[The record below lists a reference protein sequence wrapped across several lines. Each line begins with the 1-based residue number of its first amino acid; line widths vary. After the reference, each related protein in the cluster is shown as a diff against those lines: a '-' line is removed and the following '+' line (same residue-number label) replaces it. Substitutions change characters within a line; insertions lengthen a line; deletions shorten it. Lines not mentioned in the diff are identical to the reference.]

1 MLRYCLEI
9 IPLKLTISEISQGN
23 QVATRSCSFAPKTM
37 INRQMERR
45 TGRQTDIQT
54 FSCICW
60 CQIECHVRI
69 ISAI

>member
-45 TGRQTDIQT
+45 TGRQTDRHLVV
-54 FSCICW
+54 FVGVKLNVMSG
-60 CQIECHVRI
+60 
-69 ISAI
+69 